1 MAEEKRTAPG
11 GKPRRRHTPQIDL
24 TATEITTE
32 GPREAQAREPVS
44 EPATEPETKPETEA
58 ATEPRASAPPP
69 LPPAPSQMPTY
80 AAVAGAVI
88 GAVLVGGGVLWFAGL
103 PKENASAG
111 QFTTRLGAIEA
122 QIRELGQRPQPAPDN
137 RLVEAVSQRIAKLE
151 EVASRPPSAPAPD
164 ARLTER
170 IASLE
175 NSLAAFN
182 RRLDTTQATAQQS
195 PAAQAAIDGL
205 SKRIETLEQSVK
217 SAQAGVEDKIAQ
229 NSGAD
234 AAARQALAALV
245 LRDAVSRGAPF
256 AAELNA
262 LKNLGADPQAVARLE
277 QFAASGVPAPQA
289 LAQEL
294 SALLPSMKAA
304 LDADSTRSGGFLD
317 KLEANA
323 SRLVRIRKVGEADGS
338 DPAAV
343 LARIEAHLARNDV
356 ASADKELSTLP
367 EKVRSAAEPWRRK
380 VAARQAALD
389 ASRKLGADSAAALA
403 AK

>member
-24 TATEITTE
+24 TATEIASET
-32 GPREAQAREPVS
+32 PAQAQAP
-44 EPATEPETKPETEA
+44 EPERA
-58 ATEPRASAPPP
+58 AAPPP
-69 LPPAPSQMPTY
+69 PPPSAVPTY

-111 QFTTRLGAIEA
+111 QLSTRLSAIET
-122 QIRELGQRPQPAPDN
+122 QVRELAQRPQPQADN
-137 RLVEAVSQRIAKLE
+137 RPAEALSQRIAKLE
-151 EVASRPPSAPAPD
+151 EAASRPPPTPAPD
-164 ARLTER
+164 TRLTGR

-182 RRLDTTQATAQQS
+182 RRLETTQATAQEN

-205 SKRIETLEQSVK
+205 AKRIDALEQSTK
-217 SAQAGVEDKIAQ
+217 SAQARVEERITQ

-234 AAARQALAALV
+234 AVARQALAAVV

-256 AAELNA
+256 APELNA
-262 LKNLGADPQAVARLE
+262 LKSLGADAQAVARLE
-277 QFAASGVPAPQA
+277 PFAASGIPAAPS

-304 LDADSTRSGGFLD
+304 SDTDAARSGGFLD

-323 SRLVRIRKVGEADGS
+323 SKLVRIRRVGEADGS
-338 DPAAV
+338 EPAAI
-343 LARIEAHLARNDV
+343 LARIEAHLARNDI
-356 ASADKELSTLP
+356 AAADKELAALP
-367 EKVRSAAEPWRRK
+367 EKIRSPAEPWRRK
-380 VAARQAALD
+380 VAARQAAMD
-389 ASRKLGADSAAALA
+389 ASRKLAADSAAALA

>member
-1 MAEEKRTAPG
+1 MAEDKRTAPG

-24 TATEITTE
+24 TATEITTD
-32 GPREAQAREPVS
+32 EAQAP
-44 EPATEPETKPETEA
+44 EPAPEPAAKPEIKPEA
-58 ATEPRASAPPP
+58 ETAAEPPRAAASPPP
-69 LPPAPSQMPTY
+69 PPSAMPTY

-88 GAVLVGGGVLWFAGL
+88 GALLVGGGVLWFAGL

-111 QFTTRLGAIEA
+111 QVNTRLSAIES
-122 QIRELGQRPQPAPDN
+122 QIRDLAQRPQAAPDN
-137 RLVEAVSQRIAKLE
+137 RPVEAVSQRIAKLE
-151 EVASRPPSAPAPD
+151 EVVSRPPPAPAPD
-164 ARLTER
+164 TKLTER

-175 NSLAAFN
+175 SSLAAFN
-182 RRLDTTQATAQQS
+182 RRLETTQATAQQS

-217 SAQAGVEDKIAQ
+217 SAQVRVEDKIAQ

-262 LKNLGADPQAVARLE
+262 LKNLGADPQAAARLE
-277 QFAASGVPAPQA
+277 PFAASGVPAPQV

-294 SALLPSMKAA
+294 SALFPSMKAA
-304 LDADSTRSGGFLD
+304 SDTESTRSAGFLD

-323 SRLVRIRKVGEADGS
+323 SKLVRIRKVGDADGS

-343 LARIEAHLARNDV
+343 LARIEAHLSRSDIA
-356 ASADKELSTLP
+356 AADKELAALP
-367 EKVRSAAEPWRRK
+367 EKIRSPAEAWRRK
-380 VAARQAALD
+380 VAARQGALD
-389 ASRKLGADSAAALA
+389 ASRKLAADSAAALGG
-403 AK
+403 K

>member
-1 MAEEKRTAPG
+1 MAEDKRTAPG

-32 GPREAQAREPVS
+32 TPVEAQAPEPQPAAKTTKAS
-44 EPATEPETKPETEA
+44 AEP
-58 ATEPRASAPPP
+58 PRASAPPP
-69 LPPAPSQMPTY
+69 PPPPSQMPTY

-88 GAVLVGGGVLWFAGL
+88 GALLVGGGVLWFAGL

-111 QFTTRLGAIEA
+111 QLNTRLSAIEA
-122 QIRELGQRPQPAPDN
+122 QMRELAQRPQPQPDN
-137 RLVEAVSQRIAKLE
+137 RPVEVLSQRIAKLE
-151 EVASRPPSAPAPD
+151 EAVSRPPPAPAPD
-164 ARLTER
+164 TRLTER

-175 NSLAAFN
+175 SSLATFN
-182 RRLDTTQATAQQS
+182 RRLETAQATAQQS

-217 SAQAGVEDKIAQ
+217 SAQARVEDKIAQ
-229 NSGAD
+229 NTGAD
-234 AAARQALAALV
+234 AAARQALAAVV
-245 LRDAVSRGAPF
+245 LRDAVARGAPF
-256 AAELNA
+256 APELNA
-262 LKNLGADPQAVARLE
+262 LKSLGADAQAVARLE
-277 QFAASGVPAPQA
+277 PFAASGVPAPQG

-304 LDADSTRSGGFLD
+304 SDTDATRPGGFLD

-323 SRLVRIRKVGEADGS
+323 SRLVRIRKVGEADGT

-343 LARIEAHLARNDV
+343 LARIEAHLARNDI
-356 ASADKELSTLP
+356 AAADKELAALP
-367 EKVRSAAEPWRRK
+367 EKIRSPAEPWRRK
-380 VAARQAALD
+380 VAARQGAMD
-389 ASRKLGADSAAALA
+389 ASRKLAADSAAALA